1 LGKYGRDKSELLLIT
16 SLREEDVLRKL
27 LGINLALNQLGLTG
41 TALPGEIGKVWGVPV
56 VSSLLLLETYT
67 SNEGSAVGGTYSNAL
82 MLNRNAAIIGD
93 RRVFTI
99 KVSDEVLVRTDQLLI
114 VASER
119 LAFKGQHMAQ

>member
-1 LGKYGRDKSELLLIT
+1 MCKKSFK
-16 SLREEDVLRKL
+16 SNKL
-27 LGINLALNQLGLTG
+27 
-41 TALPGEIGKVWGVPV
+41 KVWGVPV

-67 SNEGSAVGGTYSNAL
+67 TDEASAVNGTYSNAL

-93 RRVFTI
+93 RRIFTI

-119 LAFKGQHMAQ
+119 FRNLNLKKYDIIYMGLSLN